1 MKCPLLKE
9 SSARY
14 CQASPHRRLPRE
26 AISAANDRCT
36 SDGYVDCP
44 VLKGVDVRAGMPRC
58 PLLEEQLVQY
68 CAGATVPK
76 YIPYNEAL
84 LSRCNSEAHLYCP
97 LYLARTRPHGQRRD
111 LRGPEDPDG
120 HAETRGDTGRQ
131 ADGGRDPALPER
143 FCYSPNHMWIDV
155 APDGSCHIGADA
167 FVSRVL
173 GRVDRVRFLTGR
185 GLQWPVAL
193 LEVRHT
199 DLRLEFPRRIQVT
212 GSNVHLRTDPMP
224 LVEDPYGAGWLYS
237 GFASPQDL
245 DESAGEPDLIH
256 GGQVPAWMRSE
267 AERLDR
273 FVHDQLATS
282 AHPGGP
288 TAADGGTVVPGV
300 ALHMEHEDLLYLF
313 DAFFAL
319 HGRRDA

>member
-1 MKCPLLKE
+1 MKCPLLKD

-44 VLKGVDVRAGMPRC
+44 VLRGVDVRAGMPRC

-68 CAGATVPK
+68 CAGAAVPK

-97 LYLARTRPHGQRRD
+97 LYLARTRPGGHRRAVTGPD
-111 LRGPEDPDG
+111 DPRGGDDP
-120 HAETRGDTGRQ
+120 RRQ
-131 ADGGRDPALPER
+131 AGLAGPPGAPEPPER

-155 APDGSCHIGADA
+155 APDGSCHIGVDA

-173 GRVDRVRFLTGR
+173 GHVDRVRFLTGR
-185 GLQWPVAL
+185 GLQWPVAS
-193 LEVRHT
+193 LEVRQT
-199 DLRLEFPRRIQVT
+199 DLRLVFPRRIQVT
-212 GSNVHLRTDPMP
+212 ASNVHLRSDPSA
-224 LVEDPYGAGWLYS
+224 LVDDPYGAGWLYS
-237 GFASPQDL
+237 GFAGPHDF
-245 DESAGEPDLIH
+245 DESAGEPDLIR
-256 GGQVPAWMRSE
+256 GAQVPTWMRSE
-267 AERLDR
+267 ADRLDR
-273 FVHDQLATS
+273 FVHDRLA
-282 AHPGGP
+282 AGPHHGGP
-288 TAADGGTVVPGV
+288 SAADGGTVVPGV
-300 ALHMEHEDLLYLF
+300 ALHMDHEDLLYLF
-313 DAFFAL
+313 DAFFSL